1 MNKQNNIKMRTLLL
15 SILAVI
21 TCCSMQ
27 CQPDEQKPAQT
38 DHSGSGNSNPIQIKP
53 TQADKINILFV
64 GNSLTYTNNLPELVE
79 QEAAKHGKE
88 VVAGMLAYPN
98 YAIEDHW
105 FDGELQKLIASGS
118 YQFVV
123 VQQGPSSQADGRA
136 MLLEYGKLIKKL
148 CDDHQAKLAFFM
160 VWPAKV
166 NYHMFPGVIA
176 NYTEAAKQTN
186 SILCPVGEQWK
197 AYMDTTKDFSY
208 YSSDEFHPSLAGS
221 QSAAG
226 IIVKSLF
233 P

>member
-1 MNKQNNIKMRTLLL
+1 MMIAGQQTAPHQKKAHVNKIMKRIQFLLQVVVAGFLSMNCTIEAIPKEKL
-15 SILAVI
+15 
-21 TCCSMQ
+21 
-27 CQPDEQKPAQT
+27 
-38 DHSGSGNSNPIQIKP
+38 
-53 TQADKINILFV
+53 NILFV
-64 GNSLTYTNNLPELVE
+64 GNSLTYTNDLPTLVKNKLTGYRVTTDVL
-79 QEAAKHGKE
+79 AK
-88 VVAGMLAYPN
+88 PN
-98 YAIEDHW
+98 YALEDHW
-105 FDGELQKLIASGS
+105 NEGRLQLLMASNQ
-118 YQFVV
+118 YDYVI

-136 MLLEYGKLIKKL
+136 MLLEYGKLIKRL
-148 CDDHQAKLAFFM
+148 CNDHQAKLAFFM

-166 NYHMFPGVIA
+166 NYHMFPGAIA

-221 QSAAG
+221 QSAAE